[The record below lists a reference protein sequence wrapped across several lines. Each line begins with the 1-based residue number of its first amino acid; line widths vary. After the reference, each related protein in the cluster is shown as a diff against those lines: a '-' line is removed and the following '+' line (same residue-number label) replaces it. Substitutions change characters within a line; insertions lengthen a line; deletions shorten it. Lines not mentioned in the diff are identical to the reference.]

1 MLGED
6 FSEVALHFDKIQS
19 EEFFREVGALRKLL
33 LLLLALVAV
42 LVFPKYFVVMVTDT
56 AGLGDKSFNDS
67 VWAGIQKA
75 VKDFGIEA
83 RVIQSMEM
91 ADYVPNLEEAVKSG
105 ADLVVAVG
113 FLIRDSVEQVAKKY
127 PNAKFVMIDAVVD
140 QPNVMSMVFREQEIG
155 FVTGVL
161 AALVSKTQ
169 KIGWVGGMFIPP
181 VERFEVGYRA
191 GAEFVNVNFG
201 RHVKV
206 LISYV
211 GSFENVP
218 KAKSL
223 ALQQFAQGADIVF
236 AGGGK
241 NTLGIF
247 EAAKEYSMRY
257 EKKDGIRRFAIGVDQ
272 DQDWLQPGYILT
284 SAMKRVDVAVYSAI
298 KDLVEG
304 KWKGGIHSLG
314 LAGNY
319 LSLSPMKYTRQ
330 FVPKET
336 LEIVNKVAS
345 MIKDGKL
352 YVPVPLPKTR
362 DELKKFNAP
371 KVEF

>member
-1 MLGED
+1 M
-6 FSEVALHFDKIQS
+6 
-19 EEFFREVGALRKLL
+19 RKAFVLL
-33 LLLLALVAV
+33 AILLALLA
-42 LVFPKYFVVMVTDT
+42 FPKYFVVMVTDT

-105 ADLVVAVG
+105 ADLIVAVG

-127 PNAKFVMIDAVVD
+127 PDAKFVMIDAVVD
-140 QPNVMSMVFREQEIG
+140 LPNVMSMVFREQEIG
-155 FVTGVL
+155 FITGVL
-161 AALVSKTQ
+161 AALVTKTQ

-191 GAEFVNVNFG
+191 GVRFVNENFG
-201 RHVKV
+201 RNVKV

-223 ALQQFAQGADIVF
+223 AFQQFAQGADIVF

-272 DQDWLQPGYILT
+272 DQDWIQPGYILT

-304 KWKGGIHSLG
+304 KWKGGVHSLG
-314 LAGNY
+314 LEGNY
-319 LSLSPMKYTRQ
+319 LSLSPMKYTRK
-330 FVPKET
+330 FVPDEV
-336 LEIVNKVAS
+336 LEIVNRVKE
-345 MIKDGKL
+345 MIKDGKI

-362 DELKKFNAP
+362 KELEEFQVP
-371 KVEF
+371 KVKF

>member
-1 MLGED
+1 M
-6 FSEVALHFDKIQS
+6 
-19 EEFFREVGALRKLL
+19 RKLFVVF
-33 LLLLALVAV
+33 LAILVIFTVA
-42 LVFPKYFVVMVTDT
+42 FAKKPFVVMVTDT

-83 RVIQSMEM
+83 KVIQSMEM

-105 ADLVVAVG
+105 ADLIVAVG
-113 FLIRDSVEQVAKKY
+113 FLIRDSVEEVAKKY
-127 PNAKFVMIDAVVD
+127 PNAKFVMIDAVV
-140 QPNVMSMVFREQEIG
+140 PTNNVASMVFREQEIG
-155 FVTGVL
+155 FVTGAL
-161 AALVSKTQ
+161 AALVTKTQ

-191 GAEFVNVNFG
+191 GVLFVNKNFD

-206 LISYV
+206 LIAYV

-247 EAAKEYSMRY
+247 EAAKEYSMKY
-257 EKKDGIRRFAIGVDQ
+257 EKRDGIRRFAIGVDQ
-272 DQDWLQPGYILT
+272 DQDWIQPGYILT

-304 KWKGGIHSLG
+304 KFKGGIYSLG
-314 LAGNY
+314 LKGNY
-319 LSLSPMKYTRQ
+319 LSLSPMKYTRK
-330 FVPKET
+330 FVSP
-336 LEIVNKVAS
+336 EIFGIIEKIEEMVENGQIS
-345 MIKDGKL
+345 
-352 YVPVPLPKTR
+352 LPKTR
-362 DELKKFNAP
+362 DELKKFNPPAMN
-371 KVEF
+371 F

>member
-1 MLGED
+1 MIQG
-6 FSEVALHFDKIQS
+6 VFDVK
-19 EEFFREVGALRKLL
+19 KLL
-33 LLLLALVAV
+33 TVLMV
-42 LVFPKYFVVMVTDT
+42 LVLILGVVSAKKYFVVMVTDT

-91 ADYVPNLEEAVKSG
+91 ADYIPNLEEAVKSG
-105 ADLVVAVG
+105 ADLIVAVG
-113 FLIRDSVEQVAKKY
+113 FLIRDSVEEVAKKY
-127 PNAKFVMIDAVVD
+127 PSAKFVMIDAVVD
-140 QPNVMSMVFREQEIG
+140 SPNVASMVFREQEIG
-155 FVTGVL
+155 FVTGAFV
-161 AALVSKTQ
+161 ALMTKTG
-169 KIGWVGGMFIPP
+169 KVGWVGGMFIPP

-191 GAEFVNVNFG
+191 GIEFVNENFNKN
-201 RHVKV
+201 VKV
-206 LISYV
+206 LIAYV

-247 EAAKEYSMRY
+247 EAAKEYSLKY

-272 DQDWLQPGYILT
+272 DQDWIQPGYILT

-298 KDLVEG
+298 EKLVKGEF
-304 KWKGGIHSLG
+304 KGGVYSLG
-314 LAGNY
+314 LKGNY
-319 LSLSPMKYTRQ
+319 LSLSPMKYTRR
-330 FVPKET
+330 FVPERILK
-336 LEIVNKVAS
+336 IVEKV
-345 MIKDGKL
+345 KKLVEDGVI
-352 YVPVPLPKTR
+352 VPPKTR
-362 DELKKFNAP
+362 KELKKFKPP

>member
-1 MLGED
+1 MKKFL
-6 FSEVALHFDKIQS
+6 VI
-19 EEFFREVGALRKLL
+19 LL
-33 LLLLALVAV
+33 AV
-42 LVFPKYFVVMVTDT
+42 LVIFTVAFAKKPFVVMVTDT

-83 RVIQSMEM
+83 KVIQSMEM

-113 FLIRDSVEQVAKKY
+113 FLIRDSVEEVAKKY
-127 PNAKFVMIDAVVD
+127 PNAKFVMIDAVV
-140 QPNVMSMVFREQEIG
+140 PTNNVASMVFREQEIG
-155 FVTGVL
+155 FVTGAL
-161 AALVSKTQ
+161 AALVTKTQ

-191 GAEFVNVNFG
+191 GVLFVNKNFN

-206 LISYV
+206 LIAYV

-247 EAAKEYSMRY
+247 EAAKEYSMKY
-257 EKKDGIRRFAIGVDQ
+257 EKRDGIRRFAIGVDQ
-272 DQDWLQPGYILT
+272 DQDWIQPGYILT

-304 KWKGGIHSLG
+304 KFKGGVYSLG
-314 LAGNY
+314 VKGNY
-319 LSLSPMKYTRQ
+319 LSLSPMKYTKQ
-330 FVPKET
+330 FVSP
-336 LEIVNKVAS
+336 EIFGVIEKIEEMVENGQIS
-345 MIKDGKL
+345 
-352 YVPVPLPKTR
+352 LPKTR
-362 DELKKFNAP
+362 DELKKFNPPAMN
-371 KVEF
+371 F

>member
-1 MLGED
+1 M
-6 FSEVALHFDKIQS
+6 
-19 EEFFREVGALRKLL
+19 RKLFVVF
-33 LLLLALVAV
+33 LAILVIFTVA
-42 LVFPKYFVVMVTDT
+42 FAKKPFVVMVTDT

-83 RVIQSMEM
+83 KVIQSMEM

-105 ADLVVAVG
+105 ADLIVAVG
-113 FLIRDSVEQVAKKY
+113 FLIRDSVEEVAKKY
-127 PNAKFVMIDAVVD
+127 PNAKFVMIDAVV
-140 QPNVMSMVFREQEIG
+140 PTNNVASMVFREQEIG
-155 FVTGVL
+155 FVTGAL
-161 AALVSKTQ
+161 AALVTKTQ

-191 GAEFVNVNFG
+191 GVLFVNKNFD

-206 LISYV
+206 LIAYV

-247 EAAKEYSMRY
+247 EAAKEYSMKY
-257 EKKDGIRRFAIGVDQ
+257 EKRDGIRRFAIGVDQ
-272 DQDWLQPGYILT
+272 DQDWIQPGYILT

-304 KWKGGIHSLG
+304 KFKGGIYSLG
-314 LAGNY
+314 LKGNY
-319 LSLSPMKYTRQ
+319 LSLSPMKYTKK
-330 FVPKET
+330 FVSP
-336 LEIVNKVAS
+336 EIFGVIERIEEMVENGE
-345 MIKDGKL
+345 IK
-352 YVPVPLPKTR
+352 LPKTR
-362 DELKKFNAP
+362 DELKKFNPPAMN
-371 KVEF
+371 F